1 MLRRRLKPSYKL
13 SIIKPE
19 TMRTYV
25 TNLDRIK
32 SNPLLLEQAKNIKI
46 QKIVMDPPEIHKPI
60 RCYSQ
65 NNLE

>member
-19 TMRTYV
+19 TMRTHV
-25 TNLDRIK
+25 DKLDRVTF
-32 SNPLLLEQAKNIKI
+32 NPLLLEQTKNIKV